1 MYIEVNLDSNKK
13 QINENKE
20 MSLYQYLVEAIS
32 LSDND
37 LRQYIL
43 NSTPNVKSPKLR
55 RIYSI
60 IKSSDPEGMEDII
73 INWFKDHGIENK
85 DIIEDILYRF
95 EKNDDLIEFIR
106 YIDPENHNR
115 KSLKDV
121 FPNRITEGRIPDLF
135 INLKD
140 KNGDP
145 IQFSDNSLK
154 TIAQY
159 NQAGGLKVGHYEY
172 LLRIM
177 SDDAVKTN
185 IPSGHKNG
193 DIFGE
198 NIGIELKASSKT
210 KSQSDPRCKSHDYPS
225 PATIILFRNV
235 INKYL
240 TKWSKEDEFVLR
252 RLIDTKFDHFEEGEI
267 FNKIGTFR
275 EFLQRISS
283 YLEDNPGTRLQEALA
298 EAFCTYWGVADAN
311 VMMNI
316 SNFLSDKL
324 SYEKIQTADNDYANI
339 IFGTLNLFLY
349 YQVEKFNRIVI
360 VDPNMN
366 YINIGESK
374 LDLNNIYN
382 LFSSGKLKI
391 TKMPNEKS
399 KSAYDCA
406 ACIKYVK

>member
-1 MYIEVNLDSNKK
+1 
-13 QINENKE
+13 
-20 MSLYQYLVEAIS
+20 MSLYNYLVEAIS

-43 NSTPNVKSPKLR
+43 NSTPKVKSEKLR

-73 INWFKDHGIENK
+73 SEWFKNHGIENK

-135 INLKD
+135 TNLKD

-172 LLRIM
+172 LLRIL
-177 SDDAVKTN
+177 SDDAINANV
-185 IPSGHKNG
+185 PSSHKNG
-193 DIFGE
+193 DVFGQ

-210 KSQSDPRCKSHDYPS
+210 KAQSDPRCKSHNYPS
-225 PATIILFRNV
+225 PASIVEFRHV
-235 INKYL
+235 INRYL
-240 TKWSKEDEFVLR
+240 DKWSKEDEFVLR

-267 FNKIGTFR
+267 FNKIGTFK
-275 EFLQRISS
+275 EFLQKISS

-298 EAFCTYWGVADAN
+298 EAFCTYWGVTDAN
-311 VMMNI
+311 VI
-316 SNFLSDKL
+316 LEVTNFLNKYL
-324 SYEKIQTADNDYANI
+324 SHDQIRNCDNNYANI
-339 IFGTLNLFLY
+339 IYGTINMFLY
-349 YQVEKFNRIVI
+349 YKVEGFNRIVI

-366 YINIGESK
+366 YINIGEAK
-374 LDLNNIYN
+374 LNLDSLWDL
-382 LFSSGKLKI
+382 FQSGKIKI